1 MHLFITLLFPFIA
14 FSQSDYSIHI
24 IKSKKELYL
33 YKGDNLEKTYSILE
47 LGQNPEEDKVKKG
60 SPEEPEH
67 YRTPHGEFFICQ
79 TNPSSQ
85 YYKSF
90 QLSYPSENHARAA
103 LRDGIVSQVDYTRI
117 LNALVHKKCPP
128 HDTPLGGLVSIH
140 GEIPK
145 DKPFKRGCVVLKNAD
160 IDELWSKIKLGSLV
174 QIEW

>member
-1 MHLFITLLFPFIA
+1 MS
-14 FSQSDYSIHI
+14 FSQSPSWIHI

-33 YKGDNLEKTYSILE
+33 YKGDHLEKTYSILE

-103 LRDGIVSQVDYTRI
+103 LRDGIVSQVAYTRI

-160 IDELWSKIKLGSLV
+160 IDELWAVLGLNSKV
-174 QIEW
+174 VIEW